1 LPEQVRQ
8 HPTISRYRNE
18 IIRFKTVHAGRRS
31 YKTEIAKRT
40 LVIEGSGHTG
50 QRLFFGAP
58 TRDQAKQIAWNDLKL
73 LALPLTVDK
82 SETELFIKLATG
94 SEIWII
100 GFDKPE
106 RFEGRIWHG
115 GILDEFP
122 ELKEKVWPESV
133 RPALTDT
140 NGWCWLIGVPAG
152 KNHYYEL
159 VERAR
164 SKKDKEWED
173 YNWLSADVL
182 PSDEIEKLKESY
194 DERTYRQEFEGSFES
209 YEGRAYIYY
218 DADMHRK
225 PQTYSPYM
233 PVCVS
238 CDFNLDPCI
247 WILGQDFNGF
257 VSIQDEIK
265 QGQTDIWKMCATLKE
280 RLEKRVGRECRKKL
294 TIFYGDLEHGK
305 TRSVSA
311 TASSWEII
319 RSEFIQWNIEFR
331 LRGHPRIIDR
341 VNAVNAK
348 LRNVKGEPKL
358 GLDPICRELHKDM
371 EMVSLEMLQNE
382 STKTPK
388 DRTHASDD
396 LGYWINYDYPIAKHG
411 GTIVEGA

>member
-1 LPEQVRQ
+1 MQ
-8 HPTISRYRNE
+8 HQTITKYRNE
-18 IIRFKTVHAGRRS
+18 LVRFKTVHAGRRS

-40 LVIEGSGHTG
+40 LVTEACKYGK
-50 QRLFFGAP
+50 QRYFFGAP
-58 TRDQAKQIAWNDLKL
+58 TRDQAKQIAWNDIKL
-73 LALPLTVDK
+73 LSLPMVVDK
-82 SETELFIKLATG
+82 SETELYVKLASG
-94 SEIWII
+94 SEIWVV

-115 GILDEFP
+115 GILDEYADM
-122 ELKEKVWPESV
+122 KERAWIESV

-140 NGWCWLIGVPAG
+140 GGWAWLIGVPAG

-164 SKKDKEWED
+164 SGKDEEWAD

-182 PSDEIEKLKESY
+182 PFNEIEKLKESY

-218 DADMHRK
+218 DADIHRK
-225 PQTYSPYM
+225 PQAYSPYM
-233 PVCVS
+233 PICVS
-238 CDFNLDPCI
+238 CDFNLDPCV

-257 VSIQDEIK
+257 ISVQDEIK
-265 QGQTDIWKMCATLKE
+265 QNQTDIWKMCAELKH
-280 RLEKRVGRECRKKL
+280 RLEAKAGRDCKRKL

-305 TRSVSA
+305 SRSVSA
-311 TASSWEII
+311 TATSWEII
-319 RSEFIQWNIEFR
+319 RGEFVQWNVEFR

-341 VNAVNAK
+341 VNAVNTK

-358 GLDPICRELHKDM
+358 GIDPKCKELHKDM
-371 EMVSLEMLQNE
+371 EMVSLEILQNE
-382 STKTPK
+382 SKNTAK

-396 LGYWINYDYPIAKHG
+396 LGYWINYDYPIVNRG
-411 GTIVEGA
+411 GTMVEGG